1 MLKKNKIVW
10 EKWVDPFALEDIE
23 EEGEEEE
30 EVEQDFPSYEQYESQ
45 EEQVNDEKMLLLYS
59 DMGIIP
65 YNEKTSSGKIFNFWI
80 GHTNFDITKKI
91 SVLIESVPGVEIL
104 DIFTR
109 YRFRVA
115 IGKAFRDREVMND
128 ISKTLT
134 IFFNDVEQQK
144 DFNQDNSDTDD

>member
-10 EKWVDPFALEDIE
+10 EKWVDPFALDDIE
-23 EEGEEEE
+23 EEGEEE

-59 DMGIIP
+59 EMGIIP

-80 GHTNFDITKKI
+80 GHTNFDITQKI
-91 SVLIESVPGVEIL
+91 SVVIESVPGVEIL

-109 YRFRVA
+109 YRFRIA
-115 IGKAFRDREVMND
+115 IGKAFVDREVMNR
-128 ISKTLT
+128 ISKEL
-134 IFFNDVEQQK
+134 NDYFSIEQAQNI
-144 DFNQDNSDTDD
+144 NQNNYNTDD